1 MARIAK
7 FNHAQIVDATAKLA
21 ARTGPAQV
29 TMARIAE
36 ALGAPTGSIYHR
48 FASRDE
54 LLGEVWLQT
63 AQAFQDEFGERLA
76 GEDPWQAGLEAALF
90 VPARVRR
97 KPDEARLLLLHRR
110 SDFLTA
116 GWPAAMADRAAGLER
131 QVDAGLRSFC
141 KRLLQRSDGE
151 TRRTVRYALIDAPMA
166 AVLPH
171 LRAQEAPPPLVD
183 ALIRTTYEA
192 VMRQAGAAPA
202 SRRANSIKGDKR

>member
-1 MARIAK
+1 MARLAK
-7 FNHAQIVDATAKLA
+7 FNHAQIIDATAALA
-21 ARTGPAQV
+21 ARSGPAQV
-29 TMARIAE
+29 TMARIAA

-48 FASRDE
+48 FASRDV
-54 LLGEVWLQT
+54 LLGEVWLQA
-63 AQAFQDEFGERLA
+63 AQAFQDEFGERLT
-76 GEDPWQAGLEAALF
+76 GSDPWQAGLEAALF
-90 VPARVRR
+90 VPARVRS

-116 GWPAAMADRAAGLER
+116 GWPAEMADRAAQLER
-131 QVDAGLRSFC
+131 QVDTALRGYC
-141 KRLLQRSDGE
+141 KRVLQRSDAE

-192 VMRQAGAAPA
+192 VMQRAGAKPA
-202 SRRANSIKGDKR
+202 TRPTLSNKGEKR